1 MCIAFWFVFCG
12 SIIIITDNSFF
23 SLFFFCCCTGVFA
36 DAAVASMLS
45 EDRWREL
52 DWDGDGIISFREFI
66 WAFQSWISLD
76 GEHDEKKPVDDLMS
90 TLNHK

>member
-1 MCIAFWFVFCG
+1 
-12 SIIIITDNSFF
+12 
-23 SLFFFCCCTGVFA
+23 
-36 DAAVASMLS
+36 MLS

-76 GEHDEKKPVDDLMS
+76 GEHDEKKSVDDLMS
-90 TLNHK
+90 TLNKWVQMRNDRLQIVYKKTSFYKYVSIGDKKWVVKSTKDMD

>member
-1 MCIAFWFVFCG
+1 
-12 SIIIITDNSFF
+12 
-23 SLFFFCCCTGVFA
+23 
-36 DAAVASMLS
+36 MLS